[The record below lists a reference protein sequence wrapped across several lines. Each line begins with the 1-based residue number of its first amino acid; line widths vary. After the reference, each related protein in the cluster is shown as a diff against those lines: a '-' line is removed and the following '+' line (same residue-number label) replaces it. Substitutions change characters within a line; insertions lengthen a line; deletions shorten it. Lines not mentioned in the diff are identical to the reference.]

1 MDNRIF
7 LSKSNVPL
15 KNLNLL
21 EDNNILEFEK
31 LLEKYFGEEKSVLAV
46 NSGTSAI
53 HLSLLLA
60 GVSKGDDVVCQSFT
74 FSASANP
81 IIYQGANPIF
91 IDSEIDT
98 WNMCPFYL
106 EKAIKHRIKNGKKP
120 KAIIFVHLYGMPAK
134 IEEISLIAK
143 KYNIIL
149 IEDAAEA
156 LGSTYKGQKCGT
168 FGDFGII
175 SFNNNKLLTTFGG
188 GALICKDVKQ
198 KEKAFFFST
207 QARDQAP
214 HYQHSQIGYNY
225 RMSSVLA
232 GIGRGQMSFL
242 NEYLSFRRSVNQFYK
257 SIFKDIDGIYVFEE
271 SNKILFSNH
280 WLSCI
285 IVNEKE
291 AGFASEDIR
300 LQLLED
306 NIESRLLWK
315 PMHLQPIFKEALY
328 FGGSISENLFKQG
341 LCLPSGSNLTK
352 NQLKRISISIKKL
365 L

>member
-1 MDNRIF
+1 MNNRIF

-15 KNLNLL
+15 NNLNLL

-31 LLEKYFGEEKSVLAV
+31 LLEEYFGKEKSVLAV

-60 GVSKGDDVVCQSFT
+60 GVNKGDEVLCQSFT

-81 IIYQGANPIF
+81 IIYQGADPIF

-98 WNMCPFYL
+98 WNMCPYYL

-134 IEEISLIAK
+134 IEEIYLIAK

-188 GALICKDVKQ
+188 GALICKDVKH
-198 KEKAFFFST
+198 KEKALFLST
-207 QARDQAP
+207 QARDKAP

-225 RMSSVLA
+225 RISSVLA

-242 NEYLSFRRSVNQFYK
+242 NEYISFRRSINQFYK
-257 SIFKDIDGIYVFEE
+257 SFFKEIEGIHVLEE
-271 SNKILFSNH
+271 SDKNLFSNH

-285 IVNEKE
+285 LIDKKKT
-291 AGFASEDIR
+291 GFNAQELR
-300 LQLLED
+300 LFLETE
-306 NIESRLLWK
+306 NIESRPLWK
-315 PMHLQPIFKEALY
+315 PMHLQPVFKETSY
-328 FGGSISENLFKQG
+328 FGETISENLFKQG